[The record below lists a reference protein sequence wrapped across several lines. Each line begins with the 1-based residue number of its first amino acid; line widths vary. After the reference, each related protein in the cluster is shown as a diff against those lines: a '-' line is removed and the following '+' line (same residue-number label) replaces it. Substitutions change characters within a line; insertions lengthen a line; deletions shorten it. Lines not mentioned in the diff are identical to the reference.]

1 MAMTMPATTTRAQAE
16 LTLGPVL
23 FHWPVETLRDFYF
36 RIADEAPVD
45 SVCLGEVVCHKR
57 APFFMPHL
65 DEVADRLKAAGKRV
79 VFSTLAEVM
88 LPAERRLVEAVC
100 GLDDRLVEVND
111 VSALW
116 HLAGRAHHI
125 GPTMNVYNEDALAV
139 LAGKGARHVC
149 LPAELPA
156 GALRALGAAA
166 GALGVTLE
174 VQVFGRVPLALSARC
189 YHARLHGRS
198 KDSCQYACEADADGL
213 ALETLEGT
221 PFLAINGI
229 QTLSHS
235 CLNLAGELADLQD
248 MEITGFRLSP
258 HSCDMVAVAQTFR
271 AVLDGALGP
280 DEAETRLAALGPPGP
295 FANGFFHGRPGCTR
309 TAGEGVPA

>member
-1 MAMTMPATTTRAQAE
+1 MAMTMAAAKAE
-16 LTLGPVL
+16 LIMGPVP
-23 FHWPVETLRDFYF
+23 FYWPVETWRDFHF

-45 SVCLGEVVCHKR
+45 TVYLGEVVCHKR
-57 APFFMPHL
+57 SPFIAPHL
-65 DEVADRLKAAGKRV
+65 DEAAARLKAAGKRV

-100 GLDDRLVEVND
+100 AVDEELVEAND
-111 VSALW
+111 VSALS
-116 HLAGRAHHI
+116 HLAGRPHHI
-125 GPTMNVYNEDALAV
+125 GPYMNVYNEDTLKF
-139 LAGKGARHVC
+139 LAGKGAVHVS

-156 GALRALGAAA
+156 TALKALGAAA
-166 GALGVTLE
+166 PALGVSLD

-221 PFLAINGI
+221 PFLAVNGI

-235 CLNLAGELADLQD
+235 CLNLAGELADLKD
-248 MEITGFRLSP
+248 IGITGFRLSP
-258 HSCDMVAVAQTFR
+258 HSCDMVAVARLFR
-271 AVLDGALGP
+271 SVADNKLGR
-280 DEAETRLAALGPPGP
+280 DEAEARLAALDPPGP
-295 FANGFFHGRPGCTR
+295 FANGFFHGRPGCALISA
-309 TAGEGVPA
+309 TA

>member
-1 MAMTMPATTTRAQAE
+1 
-16 LTLGPVL
+16 VL
-23 FHWPVETLRDFYF
+23 FHWPVEALRDFYF

-57 APFFMPHL
+57 APFFAPYL
-65 DEVADRLKAAGKRV
+65 DKVADRLKAAGKRV
-79 VFSTLAEVM
+79 VFTTLAEVM
-88 LPAERRLVEAVC
+88 LSAERRLVEAVC
-100 GLDDRLVEVND
+100 AIDDQLVEAND

-116 HLAGRAHHI
+116 HLAGQPHHI
-125 GPTMNVYNEDALAV
+125 GPYMNVYNEDALSI

-149 LPAELPA
+149 LPPELPA
-156 GALRALGAAA
+156 PALQALGASARALG
-166 GALGVTLE
+166 VSLE

-189 YHARLHGRS
+189 YHARLTGRT
-198 KDSCQYACEADADGL
+198 KDSCQYACEADPDGL

-248 MEITGFRLSP
+248 MGVIGFRLSP
-258 HSCDMVAVAQTFR
+258 HSCDMVAVAEIFR
-271 AVLDGALGP
+271 SVADGALDP
-280 DEAETRLAALGPPGP
+280 DDADARLAALQPPGR
-295 FANGFFHGRPGCTR
+295 FANGFFHSRPGCIR
-309 TAGEGVPA
+309 TASEAALD